1 MTDLYF
7 FDTDCI
13 SAFLWVK
20 DESILAKL
28 YPGKIILPKQVYDEI
43 SKVPPLI
50 RRVEQMKN
58 AGDLA
63 VQSIMANTEEYKEY
77 CSLAV
82 TPPTGEMVIGKGEA
96 AAIVMTK
103 SSDGVLASNNLRDI
117 QKYVDKYHLKH
128 ITTGDILVEAL
139 KKGIITETEGN
150 AIWTNMIAKR
160 RMLPTPTF
168 TDFLKLHTK

>member
-1 MTDLYF
+1 
-7 FDTDCI
+7 
-13 SAFLWVK
+13 
-20 DESILAKL
+20 
-28 YPGKIILPKQVYDEI
+28 
-43 SKVPPLI
+43 
-50 RRVEQMKN
+50 
-58 AGDLA
+58 
-63 VQSIMANTEEYKEY
+63 
-77 CSLAV
+77 
-82 TPPTGEMVIGKGEA
+82 MVIGKGEA